1 LNLRSPDSS
10 LLSFA
15 RTALLRAI
23 PRIKETW
30 DHALYLRCV
39 AQVGETL
46 SKPAPLVPEGAD
58 SDDELDDDET
68 MGDDGNEA
76 EGKPDMAWV
85 KRVRKEEKKEITKT
99 DVELRGYMSNLIKE
113 SIRVSTILC
122 FLRFQAVADAI

>member
-1 LNLRSPDSS
+1 
-10 LLSFA
+10 
-15 RTALLRAI
+15 
-23 PRIKETW
+23 
-30 DHALYLRCV
+30 
-39 AQVGETL
+39 
-46 SKPAPLVPEGAD
+46 
-58 SDDELDDDET
+58 

-122 FLRFQAVADAI
+122 